1 MQLDQARWLVTF
13 MLNANSFMVIFV
25 GFHVY
30 DHSFDISDRLVLF
43 DLLSENFQIVNLL
56 FLANEMSCD
65 QFL

>member
-1 MQLDQARWLVTF
+1 
-13 MLNANSFMVIFV
+13 MVILV

-30 DHSFDISDRLVLF
+30 DHSYDILDRLVLF
-43 DLLSENFQIVNLL
+43 DLLSENFRLVNLL